1 MIALIVIIGMSLA
14 AALVFGGVLS
24 KAFPPSSG
32 SEAKGPALREPASG
46 GGVFGRMRNVGS
58 PAQKKDAKTPAG
70 RNQSLSARIA
80 DAVSRFVPIAEGV
93 REEDRTWLV
102 YSGVKMTSSSF
113 WAFRVIS
120 LTGGIAAGLF
130 VGASLAD
137 PLRSVSAFILCIIL
151 GSQIPMFY
159 ITARRAEWR
168 RQLDEDLP
176 DALDLMSVAVSAGST
191 FDSALRT
198 VAERMDGKLAESFGD
213 VVEESRYSSR
223 NRALANF
230 ATRSGVESLQVFA
243 ASLAQAEASGAPLL
257 DILQEQ
263 ASSAR
268 TMRRLHIE
276 EKANALQVKMLMPM
290 LIFVFPVL
298 VIILC
303 APLIGQ
309 VLTMLG

>member
-1 MIALIVIIGMSLA
+1 MIALIVIIGVSLS

-24 KAFPPSSG
+24 KAFPSAR
-32 SEAKGPALREPASG
+32 SERKGPVSHEPASRG
-46 GGVFGRMRNVGS
+46 GLLARMRGEGPS
-58 PAQKKDAKTPAG
+58 ASKKGAG
-70 RNQSLSARIA
+70 ASSGQNQSMLSHIA
-80 DAVSRFVPIAEGV
+80 DAVSRFVPMAEGAG
-93 REEDRTWLV
+93 EEDRNWLV
-102 YSGVKMTSSSF
+102 YSGVKMTASSF

-120 LTGGIAAGLF
+120 LTGGVVAGLF
-130 VGASLAD
+130 AAASLAD
-137 PLRSVSAFILCIIL
+137 PLRSVSVFILCVIL

-159 ITARRAEWR
+159 IAARRAEWR

-176 DALDLMSVAVSAGST
+176 DALDLMAVAVSAGST
-191 FDSALRT
+191 FESALRI
-198 VAERMDGKLAESFGD
+198 VAERMDGKLAESFED

-230 ATRSGVESLQVFA
+230 AARSGVESLQIFA

-290 LIFVFPVL
+290 LMFVFPVL

>member
-1 MIALIVIIGMSLA
+1 M
-14 AALVFGGVLS
+14 LS
-24 KAFPPSSG
+24 H
-32 SEAKGPALREPASG
+32 
-46 GGVFGRMRNVGS
+46 
-58 PAQKKDAKTPAG
+58 
-70 RNQSLSARIA
+70 IA
-80 DAVSRFVPIAEGV
+80 DAVSRFVPMAEGAG
-93 REEDRTWLV
+93 EEDRNWLV
-102 YSGVKMTSSSF
+102 YSGVKMTASSF

-120 LTGGIAAGLF
+120 LTGGVVAGLF
-130 VGASLAD
+130 AAASLAD
-137 PLRSVSAFILCIIL
+137 PLRSVSVFILCVIL

-159 ITARRAEWR
+159 IAARRAEWR

-176 DALDLMSVAVSAGST
+176 DALDLMAVAVSAGST
-191 FDSALRT
+191 FESALRV
-198 VAERMDGKLAESFGD
+198 VAERMDGKLAESFED

-230 ATRSGVESLQVFA
+230 AARSGVESLQIFA

-290 LIFVFPVL
+290 LMFVFPVL